1 VFTTNMYLEE
11 SFPTSA
17 PASVILFRHFR
28 CVCTKKKPVVSKDY
42 MSSSTLTSPVWYFEK
57 KNCIGD
63 FFWHLMILWYSFEV
77 HRPN

>member
-1 VFTTNMYLEE
+1 MFTTNMYLEE

-57 KNCIGD
+57 KKLYWRLFLAFNDI
-63 FFWHLMILWYSFEV
+63 MIFI
-77 HRPN
+77 